1 MKFGTIGVVAGSIFG
16 TMAKEYLRG
25 ISQAAKEKNLKV
37 LVFAS
42 LESFEIEEDYE
53 KGELALLESVNYGV
67 LDGIIFIPNSFTLRS
82 FGDKVYEILQKRC
95 TAPIVIMDD
104 VLTYQP
110 DVIADHEKAFAAL
123 TSHMI
128 EAHNCT
134 DIVLIAGPEGEV
146 LSEQRISGF
155 RNSLAEHGLSCAE
168 DTIIYGDYWLNAPTS
183 YAEKLVSGEI
193 RKPQAVLCA
202 NDIMAITLA
211 RALAKKSWEV
221 PQDLA
226 IAGYDGTDYAFNS
239 HPRITSCLP
248 AYAEAGHEAVQT
260 LIAKINGIK
269 TEPKR
274 INAGKLIIG
283 ESCGCLHCNLGENAE
298 RNHELYYDSLFDEFY
313 DNRNMLMRV
322 ATAQSLSE
330 FMRKLYQNM
339 IPSVMIHKLCLR
351 KNWLNEAIS
360 SPLQENEILMEMQ
373 PDGSYIEFP
382 ASSLLPPDY
391 PILNENRLIFFT
403 SLHFGMD
410 FYGYSVAQ
418 SGEGKITFE
427 SVYRR
432 FCHEVNVALEE
443 IRMRNR
449 LKTSVYKM
457 HLASIRDPLSGSI
470 DWGALLNFM
479 MWLSENSQLSTERF
493 AIMLVF
499 VKSRDSNSNIQLK
512 VKKSIQ
518 NSISKDLSYIRIN
531 DSTYCIFGMTENDK
545 ILTMIEDSISQEQ
558 QNENCSLGFYHE
570 YFKSGISREEFLSNM
585 NRLRQMFE
593 PKTTNEELAPV
604 HSRYVKMLKFIRKEI
619 YEHPQAEYSKES
631 FAESMYVSTMY
642 FQKLYKQMFGIPFT
656 RDLIEARIAMAKELL
671 SETNLP
677 VAEVAE
683 ACGYKNLPYFIRQ
696 FSHETGDTPN
706 HFRKHKRSENTD

>member
-25 ISQAAKEKNLKV
+25 ISQAAQEQNLRV

-42 LESFEIEEDYE
+42 LESFDVEEDYE
-53 KGELALLESVNYGV
+53 KGELALFESVNYSI
-67 LDGIIFIPNSFTLRS
+67 LDGVIFIPNSFSHRS
-82 FGDKVYEILQKRC
+82 FSDKVYAVLQARC

-104 VLTYQP
+104 VQTMHP
-110 DVIADHEKAFAAL
+110 DVIVDHEKAFAAL

-128 EAHNCT
+128 EAHHCT
-134 DIVLIAGPEGEV
+134 GLVMLAGPEGEI
-146 LSEQRISGF
+146 LSEQRITGF
-155 RNSLAEHGLSCAE
+155 KNSLAEHGLECTE
-168 DTIIYGDYWLNAPTS
+168 DMILYGDYWVNASTA
-183 YAEKLVSGEI
+183 YAEKLVSGEV

-211 RALAKKSWEV
+211 RVLAEKGWEV

-226 IAGYDGTDYAFNS
+226 IAGYDGSDYAFNS

-248 AYAEAGHEAVQT
+248 AFAEAGQEAVHA
-260 LIAKINGIK
+260 LLKKISGSK
-269 TEPKR
+269 TRTKR
-274 INAGKLIIG
+274 INAGKLMIG

-298 RNHELYYDSLFDEFY
+298 RNHELYYDALYDEFY

-339 IPSVMIHKLCLR
+339 IPSVMIHTLCLR
-351 KNWLNEAIS
+351 TNWLNETIS
-360 SPLQENEILMEMQ
+360 SPLQENESLMEMHN
-373 PDGSYIEFP
+373 DGSYKEFS
-382 ASSLLPPDY
+382 ASAILPPEY
-391 PILNENRLIFFT
+391 PFLNENRLIFFT
-403 SLHFGMD
+403 SLHFGTD
-410 FYGYSVAQ
+410 FYGYSIAQ
-418 SGEGKITFE
+418 IGEGKITFE

-470 DWGALLNFM
+470 DWVALLNFM

-499 VKSRDSNSNIQLK
+499 VKSRDNSSNIQLK

-518 NSISKDLSYIRIN
+518 NSISKELNYIRIS
-531 DSTYCIFGMTENDK
+531 DSAYCIFGMTENDK

-585 NRLRQMFE
+585 NRLRQMFGS
-593 PKTTNEELAPV
+593 KNTSEELAPV
-604 HSRYVKMLKFIRKEI
+604 HSRYVKTLKFIRKEI

-642 FQKLYKQMFGIPFT
+642 FQKLYKQMFGVPFT

-671 SETNLP
+671 CETNLP
-677 VAEVAE
+677 IAEVAE
-683 ACGYKNLPYFIRQ
+683 ACGYKNVPYFIRQ
-696 FSHETGDTPN
+696 FSHETGDTP
-706 HFRKHKRSENTD
+706 HHYRKNNRSENIG

>member
-1 MKFGTIGVVAGSIFG
+1 MQYGTIGVVAGSIFG

-25 ISQAAKEKNLKV
+25 ISQAAQEQNLRV

-42 LESFEIEEDYE
+42 LEAFDVEEDYE
-53 KGELALLESVNYGV
+53 KGELALFESVNYSA
-67 LDGIIFIPNSFTLRS
+67 LDGVIFIPNSFTLRS
-82 FGDKVYEILQKRC
+82 FSDKVYAVLQARC
-95 TAPIVIMDD
+95 TVPIVIMDD
-104 VLTYQP
+104 VQTDQP

-128 EAHNCT
+128 EAHRCT

-155 RNSLAEHGLSCAE
+155 QSSLAEHGLVCAA
-168 DTIIYGDYWLNAPTS
+168 DAIIYGDYWIDSPTG
-183 YAEKLVSGEI
+183 YAEKLVAGTV

-202 NDIMAITLA
+202 NDIMAITLT
-211 RALAKKSWEV
+211 RVLTEKGWEI

-226 IAGYDGTDYAFNS
+226 IAGYDGTDYAFKN

-248 AYAEAGHEAVQT
+248 AYAEAGEEAVHT
-260 LIAKINGIK
+260 LLAKVKGIK
-269 TEPKR
+269 TKPQK
-274 INAGKLIIG
+274 INAGKLLIG

-298 RNHELYYDSLFDEFY
+298 RNHELYFDSLFDEFY

-339 IPSVMIHKLCLR
+339 IPSVMIHTLCLR
-351 KNWLNEAIS
+351 KNWLNETIS
-360 SPLQENEILMEMQ
+360 SPLEADEILMEMHD
-373 PDGSYIEFP
+373 DGSYIEFK
-382 ASSLLPPDY
+382 ASALLPPEY
-391 PILNENRLIFFT
+391 PFLNENRLIFLT
-403 SLHFGMD
+403 SLHFGMN
-410 FYGYSVAQ
+410 FYGYSIAQ

-443 IRMRNR
+443 IRMRSR

-470 DWGALLNFM
+470 DWMALLNFM
-479 MWLSENSQLSTERF
+479 MWLSENSNLSTERF

-499 VKSRDSNSNIQLK
+499 VKSRDNSSNIQLK

-518 NSISKDLSYIRIN
+518 NAITKDLSYLRIS
-531 DSTYCIFGMTENDK
+531 DSAYCIFGMTENEK
-545 ILTMIEDSISQEQ
+545 LLTMIEDSISQEQ
-558 QNENCSLGFYHE
+558 QHENCSLGFYHE

-593 PKTTNEELAPV
+593 PKSFNEELAPV
-604 HSRYVKMLKFIRKEI
+604 HTRYVKMLKIIRKEI

-631 FAESMYVSTMY
+631 FAASMYVSTMY
-642 FQKLYKQMFGIPFT
+642 FQKLYKQMFGVPFT

-677 VAEVAE
+677 IAEVAE

-706 HFRKHKRSENTD
+706 HYRKNNRTDNIS

>member
-1 MKFGTIGVVAGSIFG
+1 MKYGMIGVVAGSIFG

-25 ISQAAKEKNLKV
+25 ISQAAQEQNLRV

-42 LESFEIEEDYE
+42 LESFDVEEDYE
-53 KGELALLESVNYGV
+53 KGELALFESVNYSAIDGV
-67 LDGIIFIPNSFTLRS
+67 IFIPNSFSRRS
-82 FGDKVYEILQKRC
+82 FSDKVYAVLQACC
-95 TAPIVIMDD
+95 TVPIVIMDD
-104 VLTYQP
+104 VLTMQP

-123 TSHMI
+123 TTHMI
-128 EAHNCT
+128 DVHGCT
-134 DIVLIAGPEGEV
+134 DLVMLAGPEGEI
-146 LSEQRISGF
+146 LSEQRITGF
-155 RNSLAEHGLSCAE
+155 KNSLTEHGLDCAA
-168 DTIIYGDYWLNAPTS
+168 DAILYGDYWMNAATA
-183 YAEKLVSGEI
+183 YAEKLVSGEA
-193 RKPQAVLCA
+193 RKPQAILCA

-211 RALAKKSWEV
+211 RVLAEKGWEV

-226 IAGYDGTDYAFNS
+226 IAGYDGSDYAFNS

-248 AYAEAGHEAVQT
+248 AFAEAGQEAVHA
-260 LIAKINGIK
+260 LLKKISGSK
-269 TEPKR
+269 TRMKR
-274 INAGKLIIG
+274 INAGKLMIG
-283 ESCGCLHCNLGENAE
+283 ESCGCRHCNLGENAE
-298 RNHELYYDSLFDEFY
+298 RNHELYYDALYDEFY

-339 IPSVMIHKLCLR
+339 IPSVMIHTLCLR

-360 SPLQENEILMEMQ
+360 SPLQEHEILMEMHD
-373 PDGSYIEFP
+373 DGSHGEFP
-382 ASSLLPPDY
+382 ASALLPPEY
-391 PILNENRLIFFT
+391 PFLNENRLIFFT
-403 SLHFGMD
+403 SLHFGTD
-410 FYGYSVAQ
+410 FYGYSIAQ

-443 IRMRNR
+443 IRMRSR

-470 DWGALLNFM
+470 DWIALLNFM
-479 MWLSENSQLSTERF
+479 MWLSENSQLSAERF
-493 AIMLVF
+493 AILLVF
-499 VKSRDSNSNIQLK
+499 VKSRENSGSIQQK

-518 NSISKDLSYIRIN
+518 NAISKELSYIRIN
-531 DSTYCIFGMTENDK
+531 DSAYCIFGMTENEK
-545 ILTMIEDSISQEQ
+545 LLTMIEDCISKEQ
-558 QNENCSLGFYHE
+558 QHENCSLGFYHE

-593 PKTTNEELAPV
+593 PKSINEELTPV
-604 HSRYVKMLKFIRKEI
+604 HSRYVKILKFIRKEI

-642 FQKLYKQMFGIPFT
+642 FQKLYKQMFGVPFT

-677 VAEVAE
+677 IAEVAE
-683 ACGYKNLPYFIRQ
+683 ACGYKNVPYFIRQ
-696 FSHETGDTPN
+696 FSHETGDTP
-706 HFRKHKRSENTD
+706 HHYRKNNRSENIS

>member
-25 ISQAAKEKNLKV
+25 ISQTAQEQNLRV

-42 LESFEIEEDYE
+42 LESFDVEEDYE
-53 KGELALLESVNYGV
+53 KGELALFESVNYSI
-67 LDGIIFIPNSFTLRS
+67 LDGVIFIPNSFSRRS
-82 FGDKVYEILQKRC
+82 FSDKVYAVLRARC

-104 VLTYQP
+104 VQTMHP
-110 DVIADHEKAFAAL
+110 DVIADHERAFAAL

-128 EAHNCT
+128 EEHNCT
-134 DIVLIAGPEGEV
+134 DIVMLAGPAGEV

-155 RNSLAEHGLSCAE
+155 RSSLAEHGLSCTE
-168 DTIIYGDYWLNAPTS
+168 DTIIYGDYWLNASTA
-183 YAEKLVSGEI
+183 YAEKLVSGDAH
-193 RKPQAVLCA
+193 KPQAVLCT

-211 RALAKKSWEV
+211 RVLAEKGWEV

-226 IAGYDGTDYAFNS
+226 IAGYDGSDYAFNS

-248 AYAEAGHEAVQT
+248 AYAEAGQEAVHT
-260 LIAKINGIK
+260 LLAKIGGIQTK
-269 TEPKR
+269 LKR
-274 INAGKLIIG
+274 ISNGKLMIG

-298 RNHELYYDSLFDEFY
+298 RNCELYNDALYDEFY

-330 FMRKLYQNM
+330 FMRKLDQNM
-339 IPSVMIHKLCLR
+339 IPSVMIHTLCLR
-351 KNWLNEAIS
+351 KNGLNEATT
-360 SPLQENEILMEMQ
+360 SPLQENEILMEMHN
-373 PDGSYIEFP
+373 DGSYKEFP

-410 FYGYSVAQ
+410 FYGYSIAQ
-418 SGEGKITFE
+418 SSEGKITFE

-443 IRMRNR
+443 IRMRNQ

-470 DWGALLNFM
+470 DWIALLNFM
-479 MWLSENSQLSTERF
+479 MWLSENSQFSTERF

-499 VKSRDSNSNIQLK
+499 IKSRENSGSIQRK
-512 VKKSIQ
+512 IKQSIQ
-518 NSISKDLSYIRIN
+518 NAISKELSYIRIN
-531 DSTYCIFGMTENDK
+531 DSAYCIFGMTENEK

-593 PKTTNEELAPV
+593 PKTTGEEQPPV

-642 FQKLYKQMFGIPFT
+642 FQKLYKQMFGVPFT

-671 SETNLP
+671 SETTLP
-677 VAEVAE
+677 IVEVAE
-683 ACGYKNLPYFIRQ
+683 ACGYKNVPYFIRQ
-696 FSHETGDTPN
+696 FSHETGDTP
-706 HFRKHKRSENTD
+706 HHYRKNNRSENIS